1 MHTYQKQSLLTSFV
15 MKTDKQ
21 FSTKWSFYIKTV
33 LVFICIGLFSV
44 SCMVTPQTY
53 PMSGVLEIGTAQL
66 TQKVSYSVEVIV
78 SASATQKITA
88 TDVLT
93 NTLLPIKTN
102 TSAVLVT
109 PTPEISFP
117 DEYYI
122 ENVYGHR
129 QFFSIGCEAAAA
141 VDWARYYGEE
151 IIEYNFQFDIPVSDN
166 PDLGFVGDVRG
177 PWGQAPPYAYGVHA
191 GPLAETLQKY
201 GLDAV
206 AVRDYSLE
214 ELKKKIT
221 EDKPVIVWVI
231 GNMVGGVPFEYTD
244 SEGNTT
250 IVAAYEHVV
259 IVTGYNSDSIR
270 YLNNGK
276 VYETPIDNF
285 MNSWGVLGNM
295 AVFMGE

>member
-1 MHTYQKQSLLTSFV
+1 
-15 MKTDKQ
+15 MKTKKQ
-21 FSTKWSFYIKTV
+21 FPTKTSSFIKKLLV
-33 LVFICIGLFSV
+33 LFCIGLFSV
-44 SCMVTPQTY
+44 SCMARSQTY
-53 PMSGVLEIGTAQL
+53 PTSVVLEKGTAHPTYEAL
-66 TQKVSYSVEVIV
+66 DTVDVRV
-78 SASATQKITA
+78 SASATRKITI
-88 TDVLT
+88 TDVVT
-93 NTLLPIKTN
+93 TTPLPIE
-102 TSAVLVT
+102 TSTPTILDT

-191 GPLAETLQKY
+191 GPLADTLQKY

-231 GNMVGGVPFEYTD
+231 GNVVGGVPFEYTD